1 MLYTPR
7 YEALRLLLQTARI
20 KADLTQTDLAR
31 RMRKT
36 QSYISKVENGERYV
50 DVLEFIDWCEICRE
64 TPERILQKIMKTPE
78 R

>member
-7 YEALRLLLQTARI
+7 YESLRLQLQAVRI
-20 KADLTQTDLAR
+20 KAQLTQTELAQ

-36 QSYISKVENGERYV
+36 QSYISKVENGERYI
-50 DVLEFIDWCEICRE
+50 DVMEFIDWCEICGVA
-64 TPERILQKIMKTPE
+64 PNGILRKIVHCSA